1 MPGRQRPSQ
10 RCPCQPPTAEI
21 GVSVLGST
29 IEPQPVE
36 EQKSEDDEA
45 GSGLGRLL
53 AFSDSVFAVSI
64 TLLVFDL
71 SVRSGLT
78 QSGASHTLSK
88 LFPQMLVAALSFA
101 IVGTFWLAHHRAF
114 AEVKR
119 WDGVLLRLNLLS
131 LAPIVFIPFATQ
143 LQGEY
148 GSFKPGVVIYS
159 CTVAVVGLL
168 FTVVW
173 LYAASGHRLISE
185 NVSHQRV
192 VNYALR
198 TASVAT
204 VFGVCAVVA
213 ALGWPK
219 TAEYLWL
226 AVIIPLVLLRIPA
239 VQRGVVAHGPPGE
252 PVPLPIPGPRPDLL
266 PVAHGKEFKVTIG
279 DQAGGRSH

>member
-1 MPGRQRPSQ
+1 MSGPRRRSP

-21 GVSVLGST
+21 GLSVLGST
-29 IEPQPVE
+29 IQPQHVE
-36 EQKSEDDEA
+36 GQNPEDDEA

-78 QSGASHTLSK
+78 QSGASHALSK
-88 LFPQMLVAALSFA
+88 LIPQMLVAALSFA

-114 AEVKR
+114 TQVKR

-159 CTVAVVGLL
+159 CTVAIVGLL

-185 NVSHQRV
+185 SVSHQRV

-204 VFGVCAVVA
+204 VFGLCAVVA

-239 VQRGVVAHGPPGE
+239 VQREVAAYGTPCEPPL
-252 PVPLPIPGPRPDLL
+252 LPIPALLGDLL
-266 PVAHGKEFKVTIG
+266 PGSREGVEPDHGWSSRWPFL
-279 DQAGGRSH
+279 